1 MSSLT
6 EINLKDL
13 YEIDNSLWLEKT
25 IKLLK
30 DNCFNEL
37 DLDNLIEEL
46 DALGKSQ
53 YQSVKSWLY
62 RIIIHLLLLE
72 YWTVE
77 YEKNNRHWRSE
88 IDAFRFDLNSKLTT
102 NYQNKLAEELQF
114 IYQKAVKYVVNKSG
128 LNIDTFPSECPYT
141 LAQLL
146 DDNWY
151 SC

>member
-1 MSSLT
+1 MSTLT

-30 DNCFNEL
+30 DNSFNEL
-37 DLDNLIEEL
+37 DLDHLIEEL

-77 YEKNNRHWRSE
+77 YERYNRHWRSE

-114 IYQKAVKYVVNKSG
+114 IYEKAVKYVINKSG
-128 LNIDTFPSECPYT
+128 LNIDTFPKECPYN

-151 SC
+151 SH